1 MKKIYSSPV
10 TKAYQV
16 NTQNTIL
23 AGSDPTTLS
32 IDIVENNNNEATKS
46 ANSKES
52 LWDEIW

>member
-1 MKKIYSSPV
+1 MKKTYSSPV

-23 AGSDPTTLS
+23 AGSDPDPIKGLS
-32 IDIVENNNNEATKS
+32 INEDNTDASKT
-46 ANSKES
+46 ADSKES